1 MQPAPVLALVFS
13 GSVEL
18 VVVVLLTP
26 IIVLLQRW
34 LITVNCRS
42 EKSPRNS
49 FEILWAIALLVAFL
63 FFGFYQQNEFILF
76 APIFAFVVVIL
87 MVAAAAVDLTEYRLP
102 DHLVIPTWIGS
113 VIAIIAVAFSENET
127 TRMTS
132 ALVASG
138 AAFALLLLAHLIS
151 PRGMGFGDVKAV
163 AAMAL
168 PIGWIAGSVE
178 SALVAM
184 LWMFFVSF
192 AIGSVL
198 GGILW
203 LRHRKSTALPFGP
216 ALVVGTIVILSVQFI
231 GG

>member
-1 MQPAPVLALVFS
+1 MQCAPVLALVFS

-18 VVVVLLTP
+18 VVAFLSTPIVVL
-26 IIVLLQRW
+26 IQRW
-34 LITVNCRS
+34 LIAVNCRS
-42 EKSPRNS
+42 EKSPKDS
-49 FEILWAIALLVAFL
+49 FEILWAIDLLVAFL

-76 APIFAFVVVIL
+76 APILAFVVVVM

-102 DHLVIPTWIGS
+102 DHLIVPTWVASI
-113 VIAIIAVAFSENET
+113 IAIIAVAYAENET
-127 TRMTS
+127 TRLTS
-132 ALVASG
+132 ALIASG
-138 AAFALLLLAHLIS
+138 TAFALLFVAHLIS

-163 AAMAL
+163 AVITL

-178 SALVAM
+178 SALAAT

-192 AIGSVL
+192 AIGSAL

-216 ALVVGTIVILSVQFI
+216 ALVVGTIVVLSVQFI